1 MVLGSQSS
9 SRASRPG
16 LISLSGLDRTA
27 SAFDALRDVGSVC
40 SSTRP
45 FLNLIF
51 FLTMTFLVLRVEEV
65 HMKKAAPTHCCVVR
79 PERGSYCM
87 LSAPCR
93 LPKLYRN
100 GAGAFGSLA
109 LP

>member
-1 MVLGSQSS
+1 M
-9 SRASRPG
+9 
-16 LISLSGLDRTA
+16 SLSGLDRTA

-51 FLTMTFLVLRVEEV
+51 FRRIIDLPRVAREEV
-65 HMKKAAPTHCCVVR
+65 KMKRPPHALLRVR
-79 PERGSYCM
+79 PERGGYSM
-87 LSAPCR
+87 PPAPCR

-100 GAGAFGSLA
+100 GAGAFGSLPFREGIGPCA
-109 LP
+109 